1 MRPWLANEHGFKT
14 QEEIRKERPGM
25 AEAQAN
31 HEQIRYWNEQ
41 SGPRWV
47 KQQQRLDAQLD
58 RLGLAVMQRAGVK
71 PEEHVLVI
79 GCGCGQTSLE
89 LAARVGP
96 RGSVLGIDI
105 SQPMLARARER
116 QNELRVQNL
125 ALLRA
130 DAQTYPFGRERF
142 DLIFSRFGIMFF
154 DDPPTAFR
162 NLCAALRPA
171 GRLCFICWQALEKNE
186 WVRVPLM
193 AAAQHVAPPAPPPPG
208 APGPFAFADPER
220 VRSLLEAGG
229 FKEVS
234 CESYETQLSLGGAT
248 SVDEAVE
255 FVLEIGVI
263 ERLLHDADAHI
274 RARVAGAI
282 RAVLAPYTSRGGV
295 SLSGAAWTVLA
306 RPER

>member
-1 MRPWLANEHGFKT
+1 VVIRIEQSLDGTVTEELPRDRRGDAVAGHVGQFLIHELCGVGAAVANEAGIK
-14 QEEIRKERPGM
+14 P
-25 AEAQAN
+25 
-31 HEQIRYWNEQ
+31 
-41 SGPRWV
+41 
-47 KQQQRLDAQLD
+47 L
-58 RLGLAVMQRAGVK
+58 LGD
-71 PEEHVLVI
+71 P
-79 GCGCGQTSLE
+79 LE
-89 LAARVGP
+89 LAEQVGP
-96 RGSVLGIDI
+96 RGSVLGLDI

-162 NLCAALRPA
+162 NLCTALRPA

-193 AAAQHVAPPAPPPPG
+193 AAAQHVAPPAPLPPG

-234 CESYETQLSLGGAT
+234 CESYETQLSLGGAA

-263 ERLLHDADAHI
+263 ERLLHDADAHV
-274 RARVAGAI
+274 RARVAEAI
-282 RAVLAPYTSRGGV
+282 RAVLAPYTSRDGV
-295 SLSGAAWTVLA
+295 SLSGVAWIVLA